1 MIFISL
7 LKERIDNMKK
17 VIKKANFF
25 ELSFITILGFE
36 NLLWAN
42 TLSQISN
49 QAILY
54 RWFSIGIITTF
65 AILLAYKIFLDK
77 NKRFAFLALGLIILI
92 TIIVYNIIPNPYTLF
107 ITSIVLVFIFFGY
120 TVKKFIDYLKL
131 SSKE

>member
-1 MIFISL
+1 
-7 LKERIDNMKK
+7 MKK
-17 VIKKANFF
+17 IIKKANFF

-131 SSKE
+131 SSKK